1 MNFKLLII
9 LIILIISVIIFIIYS
24 SNNKTTKNEKNEISR
39 RKEADDIANIMTK
52 IINQKG
58 IKENFDKYYNNDYQ
72 IDHLKS
78 NEEFKNIKK
87 LMKEKLKGI
96 KFCGNIINDNDLKI
110 KIKYKDTGVYI
121 AVTTSLQNTEGCRS
135 LDNDNEIFHLS
146 IHLGKRPNKLSQ
158 SEIHLKFNG
167 FDNDTESWDL
177 YEERDNY
184 KFKYNKIKN

>member
-39 RKEADDIANIMTK
+39 RKEADDIANIMAT
-52 IINQKG
+52 IINEKG
-58 IKENFDKYYNNDYQ
+58 IKENFDEYYKKYQ

-78 NEEFKNIKK
+78 NKEFENKITT
-87 LMKEKLKGI
+87 LMEEKLKGI
-96 KFCGNIINDNDLKI
+96 KFCGNIINNLRIKLRPKI
-110 KIKYKDTGVYI
+110 NGIYI
-121 AVTTSLQNTEGCRS
+121 AVTTLPKNTEGCRS
-135 LDNDNEIFHLS
+135 LVNDKEIFHLS
-146 IHLGKRPNKLSQ
+146 IHSGKRPNKLSQ

-177 YEERDNY
+177 YKEDNY